1 MSDVGTLFHVNE
13 ATSLVLRPS
22 VELATGLWFPLSE
35 ATSLALQPSVLL
47 ATATWFELNATA
59 SLGWLALIYVFAG
72 IVSGFSGF
80 GFSAI
85 GALSLIYLPPTLA
98 ISLLMMLSL
107 GTQAMSSISLRH
119 EMQEHFRPWYRA
131 DGVIPYCVG
140 GTLGMPM
147 GIQIM
152 LLAGTKALMFVLGL
166 TLVAYSAYSLW
177 KPDKLQIR
185 SAGSWRSSVLV
196 GACGG
201 VVGGFSAFPGSVIV
215 IWNSLKGVPKE
226 KGRAL
231 TQPFILFMQLV
242 GLALIW
248 ATQPEVFSGEFWTLF
263 SIMLPL
269 ALLGSV
275 AGIAIYRKTSQLN
288 YRSFTFALLGL
299 SGLGLLA
306 KSAISP
312 S

>member
-1 MSDVGTLFHVNE
+1 MSDMGTLFHLND

-22 VELATGLWFPLSE
+22 VELATGFWFPLNE

-47 ATATWFELNATA
+47 ATGTWFALNATA
-59 SLGWLALIYVFAG
+59 SPGWLALIYVFAG

-98 ISLLMMLSL
+98 ISMLMMLSI
-107 GTQAMSSISLRH
+107 GTQAMSSITLRH
-119 EMQEHFRPWYRA
+119 EMKEHLRPWYGS
-131 DGVIPYCVG
+131 DGVLPYCVG
-140 GTLGMPM
+140 GALGMPI

-152 LLAGTKALMFVLGL
+152 LLAGTKVLMFVLGL
-166 TLVAYSAYSLW
+166 VLVAYSAYSLW
-177 KPDKLQIR
+177 KPDKLLIR
-185 SAGSWRSSVLV
+185 NAGSWRSSVLV

-215 IWNSLKGVPKE
+215 IWNSLKGVSKAR
-226 KGRAL
+226 GRAI

-242 GLALIW
+242 GLALIGV
-248 ATQPEVFSGEFWTLF
+248 TQPQVFSGEFWTLF
-263 SIMLPL
+263 SMMLPI
-269 ALLGSV
+269 ALLGSLG
-275 AGIAIYRKTSQLN
+275 GIAIYRKTSQVN

-306 KSAISP
+306 KLAISP
-312 S
+312 A

>member
-1 MSDVGTLFHVNE
+1 MSDIGAWFPLTD
-13 ATSLVLRPS
+13 ATALVLRPS
-22 VELATGLWFPLSE
+22 AELATGVWLEWNDS
-35 ATSLALQPSVLL
+35 TGLALRPSMVL
-47 ATATWFELNATA
+47 TKGTWFELSGTP
-59 SLGWLALIYVFAG
+59 SLGWLGLIYLFAG

-85 GALSLIYLPPTLA
+85 GALSLIYLPPALA
-98 ISLLMMLSL
+98 ISMLMMLSL

-119 EMQEHFRPWYRA
+119 EMKEHFRPWYRA
-131 DGVIPYCVG
+131 DGVLPYCIG

-152 LLAGTKALMFVLGL
+152 LLAGTNVLMLILGL
-166 TLVAYSAYSLW
+166 ILVAYSAYSLW
-177 KPDKLQIR
+177 KPDKLLIR
-185 SAGSWRSSVLV
+185 GAGSWRSALLV
-196 GACGG
+196 GAFGG

-215 IWNSLKGVPKE
+215 IWNALKGVPKA

-242 GLALIW
+242 GLALIG
-248 ATQPEVFSGEFWTLF
+248 ATQPQVFSGEFWTLF
-263 SIMLPL
+263 STMLPL
-269 ALLGSV
+269 ALLGTL

-306 KSAISP
+306 KLAINP
-312 S
+312 A